1 MRAVEMMHAHGK
13 RSVPALKQVPWR
25 APVRA
30 ALLAPLLAALLGG
43 PAPAAAGELPAGFG
57 ALRWQAPVSQ
67 LADARKVAETPLYAC
82 YRSGEGYGEVAGTA
96 VSNLRQCFAD
106 DRFYFVQMEFAGNAA
121 FDAMLAYGK
130 ANWGEGRTA
139 QRFTEAHIWGGG
151 VDEQVYVELEYSRE
165 DNRGTLAFVF
175 LPIYR
180 ETQEASRRQR
190 ARATPGAGF

>member
-1 MRAVEMMHAHGK
+1 MRAVEMRQAQWT
-13 RSVPALKQVPWR
+13 RSALMSGAR
-25 APVRA
+25 LT
-30 ALLAPLLAALLGG
+30 ALLAVLLGG
-43 PAPAAAGELPAGFG
+43 PASSVAAADLPAGFG

-82 YRSGEGYGEVAGTA
+82 YRSGEGYGEMAGTA

-121 FDAMLAYGK
+121 FDALLAYGR

-190 ARATPGAGF
+190 ARSSPGAGF